1 MQFTRLRLAG
11 FKSFV
16 EPTDLLIETG
26 LTGVVGPN
34 GCGKSNLVEALRW
47 VMGETSARQMRG
59 GEMDDVIFGG
69 TTSRP
74 ARNHA
79 EVQLLIDNSD
89 RRAPTAFND
98 ASELEVSRRIDRG
111 QGSQYRVNGRES
123 RARDVQM
130 LFADAA
136 TGANSPSLVSQGR
149 VAAMINARPFERR
162 AILEDAAGIG
172 GLQARRKEAEQRLT
186 GAETNLARIDDI
198 LSTLTRQREGLEGQ
212 AAQAAKYR
220 QLSEAIR
227 AAETV
232 LLAIRW
238 LDAKLGRTKAA
249 EALRQAELKV
259 AESLERVAELTTLDI
274 DLRERLPELRHED
287 AEAAASL
294 HRLHAAQ
301 GALDGEAQRLVD
313 QTRAVQERLALL
325 ARDREREES
334 LAGDAETALARLTE
348 EEESLAENAAVD
360 AERLTE
366 TLELLAEQEADLER
380 AEAAVQA
387 ATETLAK
394 TDARRA
400 TLERH
405 LNELSARRARLSAEQ
420 DKLRGDLAAIDADL
434 TGLPDAEELESQ
446 LETVMAAEDEARLA
460 VAKADEAQRKAQD
473 AEAEA
478 GRMVQ
483 SVAARRSRLTAE
495 RAGIAAALAADLP
508 PGVKDPVID
517 ALTVEPGY
525 EAALGVALGEDL
537 QAPVRLADNPR
548 GAQIFW
554 QQTEGKRLSRPDS
567 LPDGAR
573 PLSAYVGGPEA
584 LARRLMA
591 VGVVADLDTALALWP
606 QLGIGQR
613 LVTPAGDLV
622 RWDGYRAAAG
632 TPSRAALRLERRN
645 HLTRLD
651 DDIAGLEEEEM
662 FAEERQARTADAL
675 ARAREAETG
684 ARARLKAASDHATA
698 MQESYRRQS
707 ALLSAAEAKRAA
719 LTDTLDRLTAEAQSL
734 EDDQRASEAERA
746 GLSASE
752 PLLAA
757 LAEARA
763 EATSQRAQAQALR
776 SEGDRL
782 KRDAHTRAARQ
793 GQVARERAD
802 WARRSGNSAAVLAD
816 LDARQAQA
824 EAEAAM
830 LAQAPDDL
838 ADRRDALLAEIE
850 NAEAK
855 RRAVADRLAEA
866 ERSASDATRRLKEAE
881 GASATAREA
890 RVRAEAAQEAAI
902 RDAQAVAER
911 IRERLDCRP
920 DEVVAQAALD
930 PDLSPQA
937 VASAAQSAASRLEKL
952 SAEREALGPVNLR
965 ADQELAEIT
974 AQIETLS
981 AEKEDLTQAIERLR
995 GAIASINR
1003 EGRERLLASFHKVN
1017 GFFEEL
1023 FVRLFGGG
1031 RAHLQLTESDDP
1043 LAAGLEIMAS
1053 PPGKKL
1059 QTLSLL
1065 SGGEQALTALS
1076 LIFAVFLTN
1085 PSPIC
1090 VLDEV
1095 DAPLD
1100 DANVDRFC
1108 GLLDHIA
1115 SASGTR
1121 FLCVTHHRLTMA
1133 RMDRLYGVTMAER
1146 GISQLVSVDLS
1157 RAEKLRFPP
1166 RDPGTPE
1173 LPGLR
1178 G

>member
-16 EPTDLLIETG
+16 EPTDLLIEPG

-79 EVQLLIDNSD
+79 EVQLLIDNAA

-186 GAETNLARIDDI
+186 AAETNLARIDDI
-198 LSTLTRQREGLEGQ
+198 LGTLAKQRDGLEGQ

-220 QLSEAIR
+220 QLSDAIR

-238 LDAKLGRTKAA
+238 LDAKLGRSKAA
-249 EALRQAELKV
+249 EALRAAELKV
-259 AESLERVAELTTLDI
+259 AESLEKVAELTVLEI
-274 DLRERLPELRHED
+274 ELREQLPTLREAD
-287 AEAAASL
+287 AEAAAAL

-313 QTRAVQERLALL
+313 QTRALQERLALL
-325 ARDREREES
+325 ARDREREAN
-334 LAGDAETALARLTE
+334 LAGDADAALARLTE
-348 EEESLAENAAVD
+348 EAEALAETAALD
-360 AERLTE
+360 AERLGE
-366 TLELLAEQEADLER
+366 TLELLAEQEASLER

-387 ATETLAK
+387 ATETLAT

-405 LNELSARRARLSAEQ
+405 LNDLSARRARLSAEQ
-420 DKLRGDLAAIDADL
+420 DKLRGDLATIDAEL
-434 TGLPDAEELESQ
+434 GTLPDAEELEAQ
-446 LETVMAAEDEARLA
+446 LETVLAAEDDARTRLTQA
-460 VAKADEAQRKAQD
+460 EEAQRRAQE

-478 GRMVQ
+478 ARMVQ
-483 SVAARRSRLTAE
+483 AVAARRARLTAE
-495 RAGIAAALAADLP
+495 QAGIAAALAADLP

-525 EAALGVALGEDL
+525 EAALAAALGDDL
-537 QAPVRLADNPR
+537 QAPARLADNPR
-548 GAQIFW
+548 GASTFW
-554 QQTEGKRLSRPDS
+554 QQPEGRRLTRPDS

-591 VGVVADLDTALALWP
+591 VGVVADLETALALWP
-606 QLGIGQR
+606 HLSVGQR

-622 RWDGYRAAAG
+622 RWDGFRAAAG
-632 TPSRAALRLERRN
+632 APSRAALRLERRN

-651 DDIAGLEEEEM
+651 DEIAGLEEEEI
-662 FAEERQARTADAL
+662 FAEERQARTAEAL

-684 ARARLKAASDHATA
+684 ARAQVKAAADHAAA
-698 MQESYRRQS
+698 MQDSYRRQS
-707 ALLSAAEAKRAA
+707 ALLSAAEAKRNA
-719 LTDTLDRLTAEAQSL
+719 LTTTLDRLTADATALEA
-734 EDDQRASEAERA
+734 DQRASEAERA
-746 GLSASE
+746 ALGSSE

-763 EATSQRAQAQALR
+763 EATSQRAQAQTLR
-776 SEGDRL
+776 SEADRL
-782 KRDAHTRAARQ
+782 KRDALTRGARQ
-793 GQVARERAD
+793 AQVAREQAD
-802 WARRSGNSAAVLAD
+802 WQRRAQNSAVVLAD
-816 LDARQAQA
+816 LAARQAA
-824 EAEAAM
+824 ADAEAAE

-838 ADRRDALLAEIE
+838 ADRRDALLAQIE
-850 NAEAK
+850 AAEAK
-855 RRAVADRLAEA
+855 RRAVGDTLAAADRA
-866 ERSASDATRRLKEAE
+866 ASEATRRLKEAE
-881 GASATAREA
+881 GAAASAREG
-890 RVRAEAAQEAAI
+890 RIRAEAAQDAAI
-902 RDAQAVAER
+902 RDAQAVADR

-930 PDLSPQA
+930 PDLAPQA
-937 VASAAQSAASRLEKL
+937 VAQAAHSAASRLEKL

-965 ADQELAEIT
+965 ADQELAEIV
-974 AQIETLS
+974 AQIETLT
-981 AEKEDLTQAIERLR
+981 AEKDDLTQAIDRLR

-1003 EGRERLLASFHKVN
+1003 EGRERLLASFQKVN
-1017 GFFEEL
+1017 GYFEEL

-1115 SASGTR
+1115 TESGTR

-1146 GISQLVSVDLS
+1146 GVSQLVSVDLS

-1166 RDPGTPE
+1166 RDGGTPE